1 MNLKEVK
8 LKPLNEGSQILVFD
22 ESLKFLE
29 SCNTLVEIKSDNP
42 LGELYFLD
50 GLDTI
55 FGDLAED
62 ESYVLQCVGVSFF
75 GKESCYDF
83 HIIHKKEDGK
93 SRLVICVY
101 DFNEQYAKLLD
112 LQQERN
118 VTAIKESELQ
128 RKFLEVEKEKEVIER
143 LYRDSAIDTP
153 REFVFIR
160 TDQMWVNVDL
170 NSIFYFEAYGDY
182 IKVHT
187 DSKVYIIH
195 STMKKLEDKLSSK
208 DYARIHRSYIV
219 RIDKIENIEVGNLQ
233 MNDKILPVG
242 NSYRKDLV
250 DKLDQL

>member
-8 LKPLNEGSQILVFD
+8 LKPLDNASQILVFD
-22 ESLKFLE
+22 ENLKFIE
-29 SCNTLVEIKSDNP
+29 SCNTIAEITVENP

-50 GLDTI
+50 GFDTV
-55 FGDLAED
+55 FQDLAVD
-62 ESYVLQCVGVSFF
+62 ESYILQCVGVSFF
-75 GKESCYDF
+75 GRESCYDF
-83 HIIHKKEDGK
+83 HILHTQEEGK

-128 RKFLEVEKEKEVIER
+128 RKFLEVEKEKEVIEK
-143 LYRDSAIDTP
+143 LYKDSASDSP

-170 NSIFYFEAYGDY
+170 NSILYFEAYGDY

-195 STMKKLEDKLSSK
+195 STMKKLEEKISSK

-219 RIDKIENIEVGNLQ
+219 RIDKIDNIEVGNLQ
-233 MNDKILPVG
+233 MGDKILPVG
-242 NSYRKDLV
+242 NSYRKELI